1 MIDLPVSDLLSL
13 VWFVIV
19 WVGYTVYADRHARR
33 TQSLRAVMHAYREQ
47 WMREMLLRDNRV
59 VDVNILRNLLQGVAF
74 FASATLLVLA
84 GLLTILGSTDRAI
97 AIVRA
102 LPYAAT
108 TTLLQWELKLIVM
121 CIIFVYA
128 FFKFTWALRQF
139 NYCST
144 LIGAAPKGPDD
155 TFARRAAEMATHA
168 SKDFNQ
174 GLRGILLQSRGTRLV
189 RQPMAVHG
197 RDNRGGGCSLSA
209 RVSFKRIECVEC
221 CGKRRALKTLAALER
236 FSRPPGMGL
245 CTTHSTM
252 MLLLQK

>member
-1 MIDLPVSDLLSL
+1 MIDLPISDLLSL

-174 GLRGILLQSRGTRLV
+174 GLRAYYFS
-189 RQPMAVHG
+189 
-197 RDNRGGGCSLSA
+197 
-209 RVSFKRIECVEC
+209 
-221 CGKRRALKTLAALER
+221 LAALGWFVSPWLFMAATTGVVVVLYLREYRSSALNVLSAAER
-236 FSRPPGMGL
+236 DAR
-245 CTTHSTM
+245 
-252 MLLLQK
+252 

>member
-1 MIDLPVSDLLSL
+1 MIDLPISDLLSL

-33 TQSLRAVMHAYREQ
+33 AQSLRAVMHAYREQ

-174 GLRGILLQSRGTRLV
+174 GLRAYYFS
-189 RQPMAVHG
+189 
-197 RDNRGGGCSLSA
+197 
-209 RVSFKRIECVEC
+209 
-221 CGKRRALKTLAALER
+221 LAALGWFVSPWLFMTATTGVVVVLYLREYRSSALNVLSAAER
-236 FSRPPGMGL
+236 DAR
-245 CTTHSTM
+245 
-252 MLLLQK
+252 

>member
-174 GLRGILLQSRGTRLV
+174 GLRAYYFS
-189 RQPMAVHG
+189 
-197 RDNRGGGCSLSA
+197 
-209 RVSFKRIECVEC
+209 
-221 CGKRRALKTLAALER
+221 LAALGWFVSPWLFMAATTGVVVVLYLREYRSSALNVLSAAER
-236 FSRPPGMGL
+236 DAR
-245 CTTHSTM
+245 
-252 MLLLQK
+252 

>member
-1 MIDLPVSDLLSL
+1 MIDLPISDLLSL

-33 TQSLRAVMHAYREQ
+33 AQSLRAVMHAYREQ
-47 WMREMLLRDNRV
+47 WMQEMLLRDNRV

-174 GLRGILLQSRGTRLV
+174 GLRAYYFS
-189 RQPMAVHG
+189 
-197 RDNRGGGCSLSA
+197 
-209 RVSFKRIECVEC
+209 
-221 CGKRRALKTLAALER
+221 LAALGWFVSPWLFMTATTGVVVVLYLREYRSSALNVLSAAER
-236 FSRPPGMGL
+236 DAR
-245 CTTHSTM
+245 
-252 MLLLQK
+252 